1 MPRDALV
8 AKLDN
13 TPGWRRIYTD
23 PYAVVHVR
31 TDASPTSLVPPKF
44 AGAAH

>member
-8 AKLDN
+8 TKLDN
-13 TPGWRRIYTD
+13 SPGWRRIYTD

-31 TDASPTSLVPPKF
+31 TDALPTSPIPPKP
-44 AGAAH
+44 AGAAP